1 MILPQN
7 SFPHIVYIYL
17 LSTQNKVYAHQ
28 LFHWRS
34 SKRTVSFRTFWK
46 SYNTKILREHLPL
59 KRSFVLPPS
68 LTLLT
73 PGQNGILQTQS
84 SPDTLSEEMEDLE
97 SQLASNKYQGRGSQ
111 RIGDTT
117 RVVEN
122 KLAMWFAVGLL
133 SSLT

>member
-1 MILPQN
+1 M
-7 SFPHIVYIYL
+7 
-17 LSTQNKVYAHQ
+17 
-28 LFHWRS
+28 
-34 SKRTVSFRTFWK
+34 
-46 SYNTKILREHLPL
+46 

-122 KLAMWFAVGLL
+122 KLAM
-133 SSLT
+133 